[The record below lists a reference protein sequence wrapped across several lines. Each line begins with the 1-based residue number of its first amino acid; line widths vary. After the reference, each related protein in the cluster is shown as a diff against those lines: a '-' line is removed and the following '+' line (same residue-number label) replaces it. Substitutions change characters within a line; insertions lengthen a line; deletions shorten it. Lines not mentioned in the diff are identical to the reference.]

1 MTLEVS
7 SKLNVSVI
15 LSCSFNS
22 LQFSLAVA
30 ADAAQGEM
38 FPFHFAPVARA
49 VVLLGEKKKKKWQKN
64 HISCRKKK
72 RAHWCLLGIRGSG
85 LLVSVVVSPLPQALG
100 AAVWDDQA
108 ELPHFSGSELHNLRV
123 CYGKR
128 WEVGWRRLGIKPYG
142 GS

>member
-7 SKLNVSVI
+7 SELNVSVI

-49 VVLLGEKKKKKWQKN
+49 VVLLGGKKKKSGKK
-64 HISCRKKK
+64 ITFLAGKKK
-72 RAHWCLLGIRGSG
+72 GHTGVCW
-85 LLVSVVVSPLPQALG
+85 VSEAMGCWFLS
-100 AAVWDDQA
+100 
-108 ELPHFSGSELHNLRV
+108 
-123 CYGKR
+123 
-128 WEVGWRRLGIKPYG
+128 
-142 GS
+142 